1 MASADSTD
9 LNQQHSVGE
18 ILAAAL
24 ALYQRYPVLFGML
37 ALGVIAPYDLIVTAI
52 TGSGP
57 LATHAH
63 ESVGT
68 TLLLDLLNFALIGP
82 LVSALHM
89 HAVVLI
95 TEDQKPQLGA
105 VAVRGLQVL
114 PVVAAAEIVAGFGIG
129 LGFLALVIPGI
140 LLALRWSVVA
150 QTAAVEREG
159 WLPSLRRSGQ
169 LTQGNYGHIFGLL
182 LVTGVLGLVMG
193 IVSTALH
200 GGESSAGSIAVG
212 IAVHTIVASFS
223 ALTMAILY
231 LDLRVRHGD
240 SRVGREPDELRAQ
253 ST

>member
-1 MASADSTD
+1 MASTDSSD

-24 ALYQRYPVLFGML
+24 SLYQRYPVLFGVL

-68 TLLLDLLNFALIGP
+68 SLLLDLLNFALIGP

-95 TEDQKPQLGA
+95 TEDQQPRLGA
-105 VAVRGLQVL
+105 VALRGLQVL

-129 LGFLALVIPGI
+129 LGFLALIVPGI

-159 WLPSLRRSGQ
+159 WLPALRRSGQ
-169 LTQGNYGHIFGLL
+169 LTKDNYGHIFGLV
-182 LVTGVLGLVMG
+182 LVTAALGLVMG
-193 IVSTALH
+193 ILSRSLH
-200 GGESSAGSIAVG
+200 GGETSAGSIVVG
-212 IAVHTIVASFS
+212 IAIHTIVVSFS

-231 LDLRVRHGD
+231 LDLRARHGG
-240 SRVGREPDELRAQ
+240 SRVAREPEPQYLD
-253 ST
+253 